1 MDREYLKREK
11 QLNSSSEAQ
20 VHEKSPYDR
29 ETYTKPVRGY
39 AAHPAEKE
47 QRGEAKEMFSLSNSY
62 SNLSVGADR
71 KGDITVAG
79 SAQRR
84 HDSPTLANTSKQVEG
99 SRRKKHHGNG
109 GELFTNAAKPAESA
123 FAYRTNRK
131 MPEKKMLKK
140 LREHA
145 LRHGLDRFNK
155 TMPFLDLPQ
164 NEKQLQQMRREEAP
178 LQETQAMEKIIL
190 DKKTMEMKFL
200 KNLRQTRKKLNGG
213 DLEELQKLL
222 FGEHTEDMR
231 TAHLP
236 ASASGE
242 EESGDDEADDEES
255 GISE

>member
-20 VHEKSPYDR
+20 VHEKSPHDR
-29 ETYTKPVRGY
+29 ETYAKPIRGY

-47 QRGEAKEMFSLSNSY
+47 QRGEAKEMFSMSNSY
-62 SNLSVGADR
+62 SNLSVGADK

-84 HDSPTLANTSKQVEG
+84 HDSPTLENASKQVEG

-123 FAYRTNRK
+123 FAYRTK
-131 MPEKKMLKK
+131 AKTPEKKILKK

-145 LRHGLDRFNK
+145 RRHDLDRFNK
-155 TMPFLDLPQ
+155 TMPFLDLQ
-164 NEKQLQQMRREEAP
+164 KNEKQLQQMRRDEAP
-178 LQETQAMEKIIL
+178 QHETQAMEKIIL

-200 KNLRQTRKKLNGG
+200 KNLRQTRRKLNGT
-213 DLEELQKLL
+213 DMEELQKLL
-222 FGEHTEDMR
+222 FGEHAEDPQ
-231 TAHLP
+231 TAHRP

-242 EESGDDEADDEES
+242 EDSGDEDDSEEN
-255 GISE
+255 GIPE